1 MKGANNTYEKITPIA
16 NNVSSTQ
23 MCSQFAKTMK
33 LKKKKSVHNP
43 NLKI

>member
-16 NNVSSTQ
+16 NNASSTQ

-33 LKKKKSVHNP
+33 LKNNNLVHNP
-43 NLKI
+43 NLKF